1 MNKRGWNSPKGLV
14 LLIII
19 SLTVLTSYMDIFGE
33 SITGNVIRTSES
45 MVELNVKES
54 VYFNGKTLSLD
65 QVRDNTATLE
75 VDGIKKILFL
85 DEMDV
90 INGLTIRVIEVRDEK
105 NQYLDKA
112 RILVRDS
119 NVKMVDPEH
128 STGRFKVNYDES
140 ILLDEISIRLS
151 PTEDANEVRIF
162 VNDINK
168 KLEIGETWDTHGLII
183 TLVDVKNYIGKE
195 FDEAELIIRKG
206 PQKLTSI
213 LDKKYD
219 LPSNY
224 PVDID
229 GKLLTLIKTNSVG
242 TAQFSVDGAISFVKI
257 HQCEIRNGV
266 QICVSEVQDKEGNE
280 FDRAIVNVKKEVKE
294 YIFN

>member
-1 MNKRGWNSPKGLV
+1 
-14 LLIII
+14 
-19 SLTVLTSYMDIFGE
+19 MDIFGE